1 MEDASGGNLIEDMI
15 SSDLAL
21 RFIRYLNVADSGR
34 LACSSQRFYYLVHQF
49 RRLKG
54 PEIVTT
60 TARTAAAELEMTTP
74 GERTVC
80 VERIS
85 RAMLKKCKQKLQGKP
100 NLVFGFSA
108 KTDFAEGM
116 KKELLFP
123 HAPNNSETVSLHAVA
138 YGGIQAIQP
147 ASSQG
152 LQAQQP
158 ELDCEC
164 EASLMAMNFP
174 GATILPFAFSDQA
187 DEDDL
192 DFLEQRLRYH
202 SGLNNGGN
210 NNNNN
215 NNNDDGSFWKG
226 MILYAV
232 GGGVVTTDSIT
243 RRMQMIAPNA
253 VIVGGVCGEGYVSMP
268 TYTKAELCRMSE
280 RQLQYALRRC
290 CYDSALHGHLIP
302 KATEEGNSISKSEL
316 VDLVHSA
323 LEKEAIVTRD
333 AHQSTCGVAESG
345 IFGVVLGGDVPIRST
360 VSRGVQSVLNNDGP
374 PRSFSNL
381 VVHEA
386 HVANPG
392 GGDSLSDVDPSFI
405 HITTLRDQ
413 ITGELHSPID
423 ILGKYLPFDFL
434 GIKRR
439 NSDGFQLSALN
450 QLIETLGVFAILRDG
465 FEGEMESVRGAE
477 VDFFCLRG
485 KACMDDMDRTMR
497 QLQQQTEGKE
507 ILGALMYTCNGRGPE
522 ASYFIPEAMSDA
534 KRFARAFPDVP
545 CLGFYAGGEFGP
557 VAMAGSQNVFKTG
570 RAALQGFTAV
580 FALFIVPI
588 RSADTTCDFEDSIE
602 NVRRFVRDRL
612 QSHSTY

>member
-85 RAMLKKCKQKLQGKP
+85 RAMLKECKQKLQGKP

-108 KTDFAEGM
+108 KTDFAKGM

-187 DEDDL
+187 DKDDL

-210 NNNNN
+210 SSSSNN
-215 NNNDDGSFWKG
+215 
-226 MILYAV
+226 
-232 GGGVVTTDSIT
+232 IT
-243 RRMQMIAPNA
+243 NA
-253 VIVGGVCGEGYVSMP
+253 HVN
-268 TYTKAELCRMSE
+268 L
-280 RQLQYALRRC
+280 
-290 CYDSALHGHLIP
+290 
-302 KATEEGNSISKSEL
+302 
-316 VDLVHSA
+316 
-323 LEKEAIVTRD
+323 
-333 AHQSTCGVAESG
+333 STH
-345 IFGVVLGGDVPIRST
+345 PIRART
-360 VSRGVQSVLNNDGP
+360 
-374 PRSFSNL
+374 
-381 VVHEA
+381 
-386 HVANPG
+386 
-392 GGDSLSDVDPSFI
+392 
-405 HITTLRDQ
+405 
-413 ITGELHSPID
+413 
-423 ILGKYLPFDFL
+423 KY
-434 GIKRR
+434 
-439 NSDGFQLSALN
+439 
-450 QLIETLGVFAILRDG
+450 
-465 FEGEMESVRGAE
+465 
-477 VDFFCLRG
+477 
-485 KACMDDMDRTMR
+485 
-497 QLQQQTEGKE
+497 
-507 ILGALMYTCNGRGPE
+507 
-522 ASYFIPEAMSDA
+522 
-534 KRFARAFPDVP
+534 
-545 CLGFYAGGEFGP
+545 
-557 VAMAGSQNVFKTG
+557 
-570 RAALQGFTAV
+570 
-580 FALFIVPI
+580 
-588 RSADTTCDFEDSIE
+588 
-602 NVRRFVRDRL
+602 
-612 QSHSTY
+612 